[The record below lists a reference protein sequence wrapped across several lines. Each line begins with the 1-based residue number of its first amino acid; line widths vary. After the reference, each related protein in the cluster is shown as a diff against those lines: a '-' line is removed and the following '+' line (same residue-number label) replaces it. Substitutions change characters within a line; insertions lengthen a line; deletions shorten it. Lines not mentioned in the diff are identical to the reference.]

1 MAKTIQIFLNLLAD
15 IQMTKRP
22 KNSSNLEPA
31 RYYSDR
37 IDELCMHV
45 YKTVT
50 YQFFSAGIGETLFVK
65 HARYQA
71 DVI

>member
-37 IDELCMHV
+37 IELCMHV

-50 YQFFSAGIGETLFVK
+50 YQFFSAGIGLFVK